1 MRVSK
6 WIERAHPCPTRSTV
20 ANILA
25 LAEFGGAGV
34 EKMWGRAAKGLHG
47 IVAVHEVEDMAY
59 LQRSPTGR
67 TIARTN
73 DASGSSSQLH

>member
-6 WIERAHPCPTRSTV
+6 WIERAHPSPTRSTV

-34 EKMWGRAAKGLHG
+34 KEVRGRAVKGLRG
-47 IVAVHEVEDMAY
+47 GVVVHEVEGLAY
-59 LQRSPTGR
+59 LHRSPTGR
-67 TIARTN
+67 TIARMCGG
-73 DASGSSSQLH
+73 SGTSRSH